1 MYSIAKVYNYVL
13 SPTMLVPIKF
23 IELDVFSHV
32 IDPFTEIAMTVYLL
46 LFKLLKAIKAVPDVE
61 RKGITLDSFERV
73 MALLV

>member
-1 MYSIAKVYNYVL
+1 
-13 SPTMLVPIKF
+13 MLVPIKF

-46 LFKLLKAIKAVPDVE
+46 LFMFLKAIKAVPVVE

-73 MALLV
+73 TAVLV